1 MREGPAI
8 VVTPGA
14 VVQRQQLR
22 TELKKARTKSGLTQL
37 QVAERMDWSPSKL
50 IRIEA
55 GQVGISTNDLRALVR
70 EYGITDPE
78 KVEFFLS
85 LARASRKMPYREYRG
100 LLAKPFLDLLSYETS
115 ASIVRTYQPLLI
127 PGLLQTEE
135 YSRAVNLAFAPDVAG
150 DRLDRLIEVRQQRQE
165 LLESDGRPEF
175 FFIIDEA
182 ALHRWVG
189 GPRVMR
195 GQLNQLKEMAARP
208 GVSIQVVPFR
218 TGAHV
223 GLQGPFVLLEFDGDI
238 DHILYLEKYTG
249 ESVFSDAPEA
259 TAMYLERFWEL
270 ERLAPREEL
279 HRLVD
284 NAIEGLSEQPVTTPQ
299 EEVGVMT

>member
-1 MREGPAI
+1 MI
-8 VVTPGA
+8 VATLGA

-22 TELKKARTKSGLTQL
+22 AELKKARTKSRLTQL

-55 GQVGISTNDLRALVR
+55 GQVGISTNDLRALLR

-78 KVEFFLS
+78 QTEFFLS

-100 LLAKPFLDLLSYETS
+100 LLAKPYMDLLSYEVS
-115 ASIVRTYQPLLI
+115 ASIVRTFEPLLI

-135 YSRAVNLAFAPDVAG
+135 YSRAVSLTFAPDIAG
-150 DRLDRLIEVRQQRQE
+150 DRLDRLIEIRQQRQE
-165 LLESDGRPEF
+165 ILENDERPEF

-182 ALHRWVG
+182 AIHRWVG

-195 GQLNQLKEMAARP
+195 GQLERLKEMATRP
-208 GVSIQVVPFR
+208 GISIQVVPFGI
-218 TGAHV
+218 GAHA
-223 GLQGPFVLLEFDGDI
+223 GLQGPFVLLEFDGEI

-249 ESVFSDAPEA
+249 ESVFSDDPEA
-259 TAMYLERFWEL
+259 TAVHLERFWEL
-270 ERLAPREEL
+270 ERLAPREDL
-279 HRLVD
+279 PRLVD
-284 NAIEGLSEQPVTTPQ
+284 HAIEGLSERVDSAPQ
-299 EEVGVMT
+299 EEVGLMA